1 MEMKQNQAF
10 FLGTYANPTY
20 LFLSKNLQAFQLL
33 LNSKFLSFMTT
44 VNPINENEIKYF
56 YGAYFYGAY
65 SNLTSFFI
73 DC

>member
-10 FLGTYANPTY
+10 FPGTYSNPTY

-44 VNPINENEIKYF
+44 VNPINENEIK
-56 YGAYFYGAY
+56 
-65 SNLTSFFI
+65 
-73 DC
+73 